1 MLTAT
6 AMIRTVALLCLLAPA
21 FIGVSDAFQVG
32 FSRRFGLNPFD
43 RVFIKSPRTNI
54 SAEDQDWVIV
64 ERPYSAEGYEALQ
77 MWCPADDYVF
87 CILTDETGNT
97 AGVQVS
103 VRVDTFT
110 PVYDME
116 ELGFKDWSADVN
128 GVTIEYYT
136 KAQYF
141 VPADAAARSAYPNP
155 SNALIRNDYV
165 TVEGFKDQ
173 MLKVAKYENDLDS
186 VFTKQACILWMG
198 RHYYY
203 NMTEELECSSTTM
216 FTWFPLYIQGEL
228 NGMGFMV
235 PGTVTLP
242 EGVKDNYEH
251 PTKDDVKKI
260 VLTGPECMYEDVEK
274 NGVTTMHIYF
284 TKHPRTIICF

>member
-1 MLTAT
+1 
-6 AMIRTVALLCLLAPA
+6 
-21 FIGVSDAFQVG
+21 
-32 FSRRFGLNPFD
+32 
-43 RVFIKSPRTNI
+43 
-54 SAEDQDWVIV
+54 
-64 ERPYSAEGYEALQ
+64 
-77 MWCPADDYVF
+77 
-87 CILTDETGNT
+87 
-97 AGVQVS
+97 
-103 VRVDTFT
+103 
-110 PVYDME
+110 ME
-116 ELGFKDWSADVN
+116 ELGFKNWSADVN

-173 MLKVAKYENDLDS
+173 MLKVAKYESDLDS

-284 TKHPRTIICF
+284 TKHPRRIICF